1 LLFLVKVVIFEANLE
16 YTFTRCEKY
25 SSKLDIS
32 RLFLRIFVRLI
43 IETMKKIYVLTCLLL
58 ACSLTYAD
66 SLERFINR
74 YKEKEGAECRVLN
87 RDYHFNDV
95 PDGTMSPEAQRLLS
109 GTMVLMGVE
118 EWMTLKLDQCKEST
132 RERFVD
138 RVIDA
143 VPSDY
148 ALLKEK
154 GYRSVYANNAEEEYA
169 YLVIV
174 DSDVAAPSLTR
185 LYVTNAFMR
194 AIMNDE
200 GTGIDEEKFSRYL
213 DGLAEGLEK
222 SLRGLGETLESGT
235 RRLEKWLQERAK
247 ELEKE
252 YNGIYDI

>member
-1 LLFLVKVVIFEANLE
+1 MLLSWEIVIFA
-16 YTFTRCEKY
+16 
-25 SSKLDIS
+25 
-32 RLFLRIFVRLI
+32 RLI
-43 IETMKKIYVLTCLLL
+43 IDAMKKVFVLTSLLF

-66 SLERFINR
+66 SLERLMNR
-74 YKEKEGAECRVLN
+74 YKDKEGAECRVLN

-95 PDGTMSPEAQRLLS
+95 PDGTMSAEAQRLVS
-109 GTMVLMGVE
+109 GTMALMGVE
-118 EWMTLKLDQCKEST
+118 EWMTLKLGQCRESV

-154 GYRSVYANNAEEEYA
+154 GCRSVYVNNAEEEYA
-169 YLVIV
+169 YLVVV

-222 SLRGLGETLESGT
+222 SLRGLGETLENGS
-235 RRLEKWLQERAK
+235 RRLEKWLQERVK

-252 YNGIYDI
+252 YNGVYDM